1 METATRQEAAGRAV
15 PPDETGLPLVLRLE
29 PVLHLSDDQLLALC
43 AINRELWIERNAK
56 GELRL
61 MPPAGFETGQRDGE
75 IVVQLG
81 VWAKRD
87 GTGVLVNSSGG
98 FRLPN
103 TAVRAADA
111 AWVRRTRLEAF
122 SAEERK
128 KFLPLA
134 PDFVIEL
141 RSPSD
146 RLRDQQDKMAEW
158 IANGVRLG
166 WLIDP
171 EPRHVYVYRRAA
183 DLGDPTSSG
192 APVERHDNPDTISG
206 DPVLPGFVLD
216 LREIW

>member
-43 AINRELWIERNAK
+43 AINPELRIERNAK
-56 GELRL
+56 GELLL
-61 MPPAGFETGQRDGE
+61 MPPAGLETGEQEGR
-75 IVVQLG
+75 IAVRLG
-81 VWAKRD
+81 SWAERD
-87 GTGVLVNSSGG
+87 GTGVFISSSGG

-103 TAVRAADA
+103 GSVRAADA
-111 AWVRRTRLEAF
+111 AWVARSRWDAI

-128 KFLPLA
+128 KFAPLC

-146 RLRDQQDKMAEW
+146 RLRDLQDKLAEW
-158 IANGVRLG
+158 IASGVRLG

-171 EPRHVYVYRRAA
+171 EPRQVYVYRP
-183 DLGDPTSSG
+183 GE
-192 APVERHDNPDTISG
+192 PVERDD
-206 DPVLPGFVLD
+206 DPAELSADPLLPGFVLD

>member
-1 METATRQEAAGRAV
+1 METATGQEAAGRAV

-43 AINRELWIERNAK
+43 AINRELRIERNAT
-56 GELRL
+56 GELLL
-61 MPPAGFETGQRDGE
+61 MPPAGLETGGQEGR
-75 IVVQLG
+75 IAVRLG
-81 VWAKRD
+81 SWAERD
-87 GTGVLVNSSGG
+87 GTGVFISSSGG

-103 TAVRAADA
+103 GSVRAADA
-111 AWVRRTRLEAF
+111 AWVARSRWDAI

-128 KFLPLA
+128 KFAPLC

-146 RLRDQQDKMAEW
+146 RLRDLQDKLAEW
-158 IANGVRLG
+158 IASGVRLG

-171 EPRHVYVYRRAA
+171 EPRQVYVYRP
-183 DLGDPTSSG
+183 GE
-192 APVERHDNPDTISG
+192 PVERDD
-206 DPVLPGFVLD
+206 DPAELSADPLLPGFVLD